1 MTSKKTILIT
11 SILVI
16 IPTSIIILY
25 IKYYHDIK
33 HIEFYY
39 RETCIVRYYL
49 LKLSYAIIILSLM
62 INMRFV
68 AMFLFE
74 KGKTKFMQHYL

>member
-1 MTSKKTILIT
+1 MDNKKTLLVT
-11 SILVI
+11 AILVI

-33 HIEFYY
+33 HIEFFYK
-39 RETCIVRYYL
+39 ETCIVRYYL

-62 INMRFV
+62 INLRFV
-68 AMFLFE
+68 AMNFFE
-74 KGKTKFMQHYL
+74 KGTKYIKRYI